1 MFYVNNISYGYYE
14 WNNNVNNEIFK
25 KIILV
30 MFCVS

>member
-25 KIILV
+25 KNNFSNVL
-30 MFCVS
+30 C